1 MAQRVAAGMFE
12 NSSFQPCFSKCALQ
26 DRFVEMMPAL
36 LAGNPINEMARCR
49 GNPLPAPLLPCV
61 WIFSLERVGQCD
73 SAQTAIKIAL
83 VLSLYQIKVLEERFF
98 HCGGKHRVPIFVT
111 FAGTYNYL
119 VGGEIDI
126 FDPKL

>member
-1 MAQRVAAGMFE
+1 LNGEFH
-12 NSSFQPCFSKCALQ
+12 SFLQ
-26 DRFVEMMPAL
+26 DGLMNVVSALFACHSIGEMS
-36 LAGNPINEMARCR
+36 ARR
-49 GNPLPAPLLPCV
+49 KYPLPAPLLPCV
-61 WIFSLERVGQCD
+61 WIFSLERVRQCD
-73 SAQTAIKIAL
+73 AAQTAIKIAL